1 MQCGGRHSTAAS
13 CLAQREGGR
22 EEEGGRREEGGGME
36 GGGLAGQPLL
46 IGKLN
51 FKNSYLNSQSLRII
65 APISIY
71 M

>member
-1 MQCGGRHSTAAS
+1 MGAGTVLRPHVWPRG
-13 CLAQREGGR
+13 REGGR
-22 EEEGGRREEGGGME
+22 KEGGRREEGGGME

-46 IGKLN
+46 IGQLK

-65 APISIY
+65 APILIC